1 VFGLVV
7 SLVLVIVGSWLGLV
21 LPAAYGV
28 TVVGFAA
35 RSGGAPK
42 LQVAFAFVTMH
53 LAWGAGF
60 LFGR

>member
-1 VFGLVV
+1 
-7 SLVLVIVGSWLGLV
+7 
-21 LPAAYGV
+21 V